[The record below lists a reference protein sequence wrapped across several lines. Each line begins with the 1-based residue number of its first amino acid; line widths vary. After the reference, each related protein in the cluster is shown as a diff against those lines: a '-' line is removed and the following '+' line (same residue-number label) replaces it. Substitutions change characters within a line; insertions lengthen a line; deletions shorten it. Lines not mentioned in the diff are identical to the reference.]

1 MTKLVVR
8 WILMR
13 AFVVAAVVLCFLAV
27 TNTGSDR
34 GEISSAEAQRF
45 GVRSL
50 KREAGA
56 LPKISAEMKFR
67 YEEHKSFRNFE
78 GNGATLVSQ
87 RAVHTIARDLKQRIK
102 LPFEM
107 QVVFK
112 ECGGPDSF
120 YDEDTHKI
128 TICNELIDG
137 YYVLFSRTLKE
148 RAAREDATKGVTV
161 AMFLHEV
168 AHALI
173 DGWKLPITGRD
184 EDAADQFSTL
194 LLINAIPD
202 GDVMA
207 LDGARSFKLLADFEK
222 GQEKDYSDLH
232 SLDEQRYFNMICLV
246 YGHRPQQYEYLVR
259 NGSLPV
265 RRAFD
270 CEEEYARVN
279 NAWQTLLAP
288 HLLFPHVPSL
298 EDNTAGW
305 SRAF

>member
-1 MTKLVVR
+1 
-8 WILMR
+8 MR
-13 AFVVAAVVLCFLAV
+13 AFVVAAVVFCFLVV
-27 TNTGSDR
+27 TDTGSDR
-34 GEISSAEAQRF
+34 GEIGSAEAHRL
-45 GVRSL
+45 GVSV
-50 KREAGA
+50 KSEAGS
-56 LPKISAEMKFR
+56 LSKISAEMRFR

-78 GNGATLVSQ
+78 GKGATIVSQ
-87 RAVHTIARDLKQRIK
+87 RAVHTIAHDLKKRIK

-148 RAAREDATKGVTV
+148 RAAREEATKGVTV

-194 LLINAIPD
+194 LLINGIPD

-207 LDGARSFKLLADFEK
+207 LDGARSFKLLANFEK
-222 GQEKDYSDLH
+222 GQEKDYSDPH
-232 SLDEQRYFNMICLV
+232 SLDEQRFFNTICLV
-246 YGHRPQQYEYLVR
+246 YGHRPEQYEYLVR
-259 NGSLPV
+259 NGTLPA

-270 CEEEYARVN
+270 CEQEYARVN

-288 HLLFPHVPSL
+288 HLLSSNMPSL
-298 EDNTAGW
+298 EYNTSGW
-305 SRAF
+305 STAF

>member
-1 MTKLVVR
+1 MTRFVRR
-8 WILMR
+8 WIWMR
-13 AFVVAAVVLCFLAV
+13 AFVVATVVLCFLAV
-27 TNTGSDR
+27 TNTGSDPSEM
-34 GEISSAEAQRF
+34 GSAEAHRF
-45 GVRSL
+45 AVRSL

-56 LPKISAEMKFR
+56 LPKISAELKFR
-67 YEEHKSFRNFE
+67 YEEHKSFRSFE
-78 GNGATLVSQ
+78 GKGATLVSQ
-87 RAVHTIARDLKQRIK
+87 RAVHTIARDLKKRIK

-137 YYVLFSRTLKE
+137 YYVLFSRTLRE
-148 RAAREDATKGVTV
+148 RAAREEATKGVTV

-173 DGWKLPITGRD
+173 DGWKLPVTGRD

-194 LLINAIPD
+194 LLINGLPD

-207 LDGARSFKLLADFEK
+207 LDGARSFKLLANFEK
-222 GQEKDYSDLH
+222 GQEKDYSDPH
-232 SLDEQRYFNMICLV
+232 SLDEQRFFNTICLV
-246 YGHRPQQYEYLVR
+246 YGHRPERYEYLVR
-259 NGSLPV
+259 DGTLPA

-270 CEEEYARVN
+270 CELEYARVN
-279 NAWQTLLAP
+279 KAWETLLAP
-288 HLLFPHVPSL
+288 HLLFPDAASL
-298 EDNTAGW
+298 EYNTLGW

>member
-1 MTKLVVR
+1 MTKLVSR
-8 WILMR
+8 SILMR
-13 AFVVAAVVLCFLAV
+13 TFIVAAVALCFLVVTDTRSDRSEIGAAEAHRFAV
-27 TNTGSDR
+27 T
-34 GEISSAEAQRF
+34 A
-45 GVRSL
+45 L
-50 KREAGA
+50 KREAGT
-56 LPKISAEMKFR
+56 LPKISSEMKFR

-78 GNGATLVSQ
+78 RKGATLVSQ
-87 RAVHTIARDLKQRIK
+87 RAVHTIARDLKERIK

-120 YDEDTHKI
+120 YDEDTHHI

-148 RAAREDATKGVTV
+148 RAAREEATKGVTV

-194 LLINAIPD
+194 LLINGIPD

-207 LDGARSFKLLADFEK
+207 LDGARSFKLLANFEK
-222 GQEKDYSDLH
+222 GQEKDYSDPH
-232 SLDEQRYFNMICLV
+232 SLDEQRFFNTICLV
-246 YGHRPQQYEYLVR
+246 YGHRPEQYEYLVR
-259 NGSLPV
+259 NGTLPA

-270 CEEEYARVN
+270 CEQEYARVN
-279 NAWQTLLAP
+279 KAWQTLLAP
-288 HLLFPHVPSL
+288 HLLFPNSPSL
-298 EDNTAGW
+298 EYNTLGW